1 MLEVA
6 HLCIDLLAV
15 TTGSFASLA
24 NADRTQINARYA
36 MPERGKNARS
46 ATADGGHRPHRDKGM
61 KY

>member
-6 HLCIDLLAV
+6 HLCIDLHAV
-15 TTGSFASLA
+15 TMGSFASLA
-24 NADRTQINARYA
+24 NSDRTQINARYA

-46 ATADGGHRPHRDKGM
+46 ATADGSHRPHRDKGM